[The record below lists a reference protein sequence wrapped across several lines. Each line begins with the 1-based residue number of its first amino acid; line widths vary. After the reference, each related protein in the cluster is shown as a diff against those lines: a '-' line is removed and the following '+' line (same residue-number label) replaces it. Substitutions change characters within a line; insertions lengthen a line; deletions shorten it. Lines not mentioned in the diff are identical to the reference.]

1 MIGLSSSTYYHQPKR
16 LRASREREDAELR
29 DAIEA
34 IQADFPKAGYRTV
47 GQYLKRRGRFVG
59 ERKIRRIMRRFSLQA
74 EVKRAFVHTTDS
86 NHSHRVYPN
95 LLPGR
100 CLTGINQA
108 WAADLT
114 YIRIANGFVYL
125 AVILDLFSRKVIGWA
140 ISKHIDAELALAAL
154 RQAIQTRCPPE
165 GCVHHSDRG
174 VQYLCND
181 YVALLT
187 ERKFAISN
195 SAKGNP
201 YHNAFVES
209 FMKTLKQEEVYLAS
223 YETYLD
229 VLENLPSFI
238 EEVYNEK
245 RVHSGIDYLTPS
257 ELEEKIKL
265 DPTLASRFVLQL

>member
-1 MIGLSSSTYYHQPKR
+1 MIGLSPSTYYYRPKR
-16 LRASREREDAELR
+16 SRALREREDTELR

-34 IQADFPKAGYRTV
+34 VQVGFPKAGYRTA
-47 GQYLKRRGRFVG
+47 QRYLRRTGRFVG
-59 ERKIRRIMRRFSLQA
+59 ERRIRRIMRQFSLHA
-74 EVKRAFVHTTDS
+74 EIRRAFVHTTDS

-108 WAADLT
+108 WAADIT
-114 YIRIANGFVYL
+114 YIRIVSGFVYL

-140 ISKHIDAELALAAL
+140 ISKHIDATLALAAL
-154 RQAIQTRCPPE
+154 KQAIQTRQPPA

-181 YVALLT
+181 YVALLN
-187 ERKFAISN
+187 EHKLAISN

-201 YHNAFVES
+201 YHNAFAES
-209 FMKTLKQEEVYLAS
+209 FMKTLKQEEVYLAN

-257 ELEEKIKL
+257 ELEAQIRL

>member
-1 MIGLSSSTYYHQPKR
+1 MIELSPSTYHYQPQR
-16 LRASREREDAELR
+16 PRAYREREDAELR

-34 IQADFPKAGYRTV
+34 VQTDFPRAGYRTV
-47 GQYLKRRGRFVG
+47 QQYLKRRGRFVG
-59 ERKIRRIMRRFSLQA
+59 ERRIRRIMKHFSLHA
-74 EVKRAFVHTTDS
+74 EIQRAFVHTTDS
-86 NHSHRVYPN
+86 DHSHRVYPN
-95 LLPGR
+95 RLPGK
-100 CLTGINQA
+100 CVTGVNQV
-108 WAADLT
+108 WVSDLT

-140 ISKHIDAELALAAL
+140 ISKHIDAELALSAL
-154 RQAIQTRCPPE
+154 QQAIQTRRSAP
-165 GCVHHSDRG
+165 GCMHHSDRG
-174 VQYLCND
+174 VQYLCQA
-181 YVALLT
+181 YVALLK
-187 ERKFAISN
+187 ENGFEISN

-201 YHNAFVES
+201 YHNAFAES
-209 FMKTLKQEEVYLAS
+209 FMKTLKYDEVHLTN

-265 DPTLASRFVLQL
+265 DPTLASRFTLQL